1 METMT
6 TASVDVVADQDRKGP
21 GRPRS
26 ARADEAIIEAVLDLV
41 SEGHTVDGL
50 SIEAIAAR
58 AGVGKATIY
67 RRWANKEALIID
79 AVIAMKAPVGAIRGE
94 SVREDLIS
102 LLSSVGQHRNPRLG
116 RVTICLLP
124 ELNRSETLHK
134 RYQEVIEPRRAV
146 MRGVLHRGIETG
158 ELRPDIDVELT
169 LLMLTGPMLAQSMLR
184 WNPNVNEEGMAERLV
199 DQLLDGIKA
208 TTPAPAAQLAVQPPS
223 IGIETPEMK
232 DAIGVHR

>member
-1 METMT
+1 MEAMT
-6 TASVDVVADQDRKGP
+6 TVAVADQDRKGP

-41 SEGHTVDGL
+41 SEGHTVDSL

-67 RRWANKEALIID
+67 RRWANKEALIVD
-79 AVIAMKAPVGAIRGE
+79 AVIAMKAPVGTVRGE

-116 RVTICLLP
+116 RVTVCLLP
-124 ELNRSETLHK
+124 ELNRSEILRD

-146 MRGVLHRGIETG
+146 MRAVLVRGIQTG

-169 LLMLTGPMLAQSMLR
+169 LLMLSGPMLAQSMLH
-184 WNPNVNEEGMAERLV
+184 WNPKIDEDGLAERLI
-199 DQLLDGIKA
+199 DQLLAGISA
-208 TTPAPAAQLAVQPPS
+208 TPRAGTS
-223 IGIETPEMK
+223 
-232 DAIGVHR
+232 D

>member
-1 METMT
+1 MESMT
-6 TASVDVVADQDRKGP
+6 TVAAADQDRKGP

-41 SEGHTVDGL
+41 SEGHTFDGL

-67 RRWANKEALIID
+67 RRWANKEALIVD
-79 AVIAMKAPVGAIRGE
+79 AVIAMKAPVGPIRGE

-102 LLSSVGQHRNPRLG
+102 LLQSVGQQRSPRLS
-116 RVTICLLP
+116 RVTACLLP

-134 RYQEVIEPRRAV
+134 RYQEIIEPRRAV
-146 MRGVLHRGIETG
+146 MRAVLLRGIETG

-169 LLMLTGPMLAQSMLR
+169 LLMLSGPMLAQSMLH
-184 WNPNVNEEGMAERLV
+184 WNPNVNEEGLPERLV
-199 DQLLDGIKA
+199 DQLLDGIKG
-208 TTPAPAAQLAVQPPS
+208 TPVSAQLAVQPPS
-223 IGIETPEMK
+223 IGIETPEMN